1 MSKDV
6 VTCADVVKFYSPKD
20 EAEEY
25 RKEDNQ
31 NQPFIC
37 VAKAVNEV
45 IESAEDIKDFEEFAS
60 RIKLNDKGVITYVK
74 SGNLDS
80 AIMRTDNIEDIQY
93 YNYNVYVRAK
103 IEGRDYFVNAKADD
117 YVFAWLLV
125 HSKKNDWQTVS
136 LYEEKKG
143 EQEDFYEWFFERCE
157 KKNGSYIPGQ
167 KWHLFQY
174 ILYQEMNSKYG
185 FSTNVKR
192 VNDIDKEKFT
202 YYQYARCP
210 ELILWMAEEAGCK
223 KIEEAKI
230 KAKEMKEKK
239 EGYQKICEELKKKF
253 IPWAELE
260 EKIPAKDGK

>member
-60 RIKLNDKGVITYVK
+60 WVKLDNKEVILDKNRND
-74 SGNLDS
+74 LDP
-80 AIMRTDNIEDIQY
+80 AIISKESIDDIQY
-93 YNYNVYVRAK
+93 YNSYVRTK
-103 IEGRDYFVNAKADD
+103 EIEGKEYFVNSKVDD
-117 YVFAWLLV
+117 YVFAWFV
-125 HSKKNDWQTVS
+125 IKSKKNDWKTIS

-143 EQEDFYEWFFERCE
+143 EQEDFYKWFFERCE
-157 KKNGSYIPGQ
+157 KKNDSYIPGQ

-192 VNDIDKEKFT
+192 VIDIDKEKFT

-210 ELILWMAEEAGCK
+210 ELILWMAEKAGCK
-223 KIEEAKI
+223 KIEEAKN
-230 KAKEMKEKK
+230 KANEMKENKV
-239 EGYQKICEELKKKF
+239 GYQTICEELKKKF
-253 IPWAELE
+253 IPWAEIK
-260 EKIPAKDGK
+260 EKILAKDGK

>member
-6 VTCADVVKFYSPKD
+6 VTCADVVKFYAPKG
-20 EAEEY
+20 EAKEY

-45 IESAEDIKDFEEFAS
+45 IGIAEDIKGFEEFAS
-60 RIKLNDKGVITYVK
+60 WVKLDNKEVILDKNRND
-74 SGNLDS
+74 LDP
-80 AIMRTDNIEDIQY
+80 AIISKESIDDIQY
-93 YNYNVYVRAK
+93 YNSYVRTK
-103 IEGRDYFVNAKADD
+103 EIEGKEYFVNSKVDD
-117 YVFAWLLV
+117 YVFAWFV
-125 HSKKNDWQTVS
+125 IKSKKNDWKTIS

-143 EQEDFYEWFFERCE
+143 EQEDFYKWFFERCE
-157 KKNGSYIPGQ
+157 KKNGAYIPGQ

-174 ILYQEMNSKYG
+174 ILYQEINSKYG
-185 FSTNVKR
+185 FSTCRRVK
-192 VNDIDKEKFT
+192 DIEKEEFT

-230 KAKEMKEKK
+230 KAKETKEKK
-239 EGYQKICEELKKKF
+239 VGYQTICEELKKEL
-253 IPWAELE
+253 IPWSELKE
-260 EKIPAKDGK
+260 RILTEVGK